1 MWVVFRKSDKQ
12 VLGSTIDTGIERSK
26 DEALK
31 EVARGLA
38 GKANLDELDA
48 VEVKDSTS
56 FGNLTRAVATGQARV
71 RDLAGGKVDVVDDV
85 PESTTVQISTNAQQF
100 HPVDGVPLIPGDGQS
115 FLVVTLQKVNQQGQ
129 AVGRKT
135 VDNEVIWLR
144 TSHGTLRSNEDE
156 RGLEIRSVKLVS
168 GTASFRL
175 QSESA
180 KRLATVQML
189 SANPDLRLGG
199 LQVEFI

>member
-1 MWVVFRKSDKQ
+1 MWVVFRKSDRQ

-26 DEALK
+26 EEALK

-38 GKANLDELDA
+38 GKANLEELDA
-48 VEVKDSTS
+48 VEVKDGTS

-71 RDLAGGKVDVVDDV
+71 RDLAGGKMDVVDDT
-85 PESTTVQISTNAQQF
+85 PESTTVQITTDAQQF
-100 HPVDGVPLIPGDGQS
+100 HPVDNVPLIPGDGQS
-115 FLVVTLQKVNQQGQ
+115 FLVVTLQKVNDQGQ
-129 AVGRKT
+129 AVSRKT

-144 TSHGTLRSNEDE
+144 TSHGSLRSDDE
-156 RGLEIRSVKLVS
+156 RGVEIRSVKLVS

-175 QSESA
+175 YSEPA

-189 SANPDLRLGG
+189 SANPDLRMGG